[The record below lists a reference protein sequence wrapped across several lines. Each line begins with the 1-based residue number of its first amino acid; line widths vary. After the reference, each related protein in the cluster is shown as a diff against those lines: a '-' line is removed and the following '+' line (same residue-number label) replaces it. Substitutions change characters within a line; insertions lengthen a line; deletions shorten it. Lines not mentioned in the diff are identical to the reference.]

1 MRINSNMMS
10 GMDTL
15 EQTSRAKN
23 VEKVSAE
30 QQQASTVESD
40 NVTIS
45 EKGKDVSEMTRTLKS
60 MPEVRADKIA
70 DLKERIAKRFGSLWI
85 RQASHFSG
93 KLSNSFKRAVSDTIL
108 FDTLCPLLESHKG
121 LCRET
126 VYREQLIF
134 LPHTSD
140 N

>member
-70 DLKERIAKRFGSLWI
+70 DLKERIANGTYNV
-85 RQASHFSG
+85 SG
-93 KLSNSFKRAVSDTIL
+93 KDIASKIINTA
-108 FDTLCPLLESHKG
+108 LED
-121 LCRET
+121 
-126 VYREQLIF
+126 VF
-134 LPHTSD
+134 
-140 N
+140 

>member
-23 VEKVSAE
+23 LEKVSAE
-30 QQQASTVESD
+30 QQQQQASTVESD

-45 EKGKDVSEMTRTLKS
+45 QKSKDVSEMTLTLKS

-70 DLKERIAKRFGSLWI
+70 ELKERIANGTY
-85 RQASHFSG
+85 
-93 KLSNSFKRAVSDTIL
+93 NVSAKDVAAKIVNTALEDT
-108 FDTLCPLLESHKG
+108 F
-121 LCRET
+121 
-126 VYREQLIF
+126 
-134 LPHTSD
+134 
-140 N
+140 

>member
-15 EQTSRAKN
+15 EQTSRARN
-23 VEKVSAE
+23 VEKTSAE
-30 QQQASTVESD
+30 QQQQQTSAVESD

-70 DLKERIAKRFGSLWI
+70 DLKERIANGTY
-85 RQASHFSG
+85 
-93 KLSNSFKRAVSDTIL
+93 NVSARDVAAKIVNTALEDT
-108 FDTLCPLLESHKG
+108 F
-121 LCRET
+121 
-126 VYREQLIF
+126 
-134 LPHTSD
+134 
-140 N
+140 

>member
-23 VEKVSAE
+23 VEKTSAE
-30 QQQASTVESD
+30 QQQQTSGVESD

-70 DLKERIAKRFGSLWI
+70 DLKERIANGTY
-85 RQASHFSG
+85 
-93 KLSNSFKRAVSDTIL
+93 NVSARDVAAKIVNTALEDT
-108 FDTLCPLLESHKG
+108 F
-121 LCRET
+121 
-126 VYREQLIF
+126 
-134 LPHTSD
+134 
-140 N
+140 

>member
-30 QQQASTVESD
+30 QQQQASTLESD

-70 DLKERIAKRFGSLWI
+70 DLKERIANGTY
-85 RQASHFSG
+85 
-93 KLSNSFKRAVSDTIL
+93 NVSARDVAAKIVNTAL
-108 FDTLCPLLESHKG
+108 
-121 LCRET
+121 
-126 VYREQLIF
+126 
-134 LPHTSD
+134 D
-140 N
+140 NTF

>member
-30 QQQASTVESD
+30 QQQQASTLESD

-70 DLKERIAKRFGSLWI
+70 DLKERIANGTY
-85 RQASHFSG
+85 
-93 KLSNSFKRAVSDTIL
+93 NVSARDVAAKIVNTALEDT
-108 FDTLCPLLESHKG
+108 F
-121 LCRET
+121 
-126 VYREQLIF
+126 
-134 LPHTSD
+134 
-140 N
+140 